1 MELRHQSFSTLAIE
15 SQRHVEIKLNHYF
28 MIVFV
33 FNICCNKAKKAWH
46 SSLKDM
52 NESKQRLLSTN
63 LRYLIKREKQ

>member
-1 MELRHQSFSTLAIE
+1 
-15 SQRHVEIKLNHYF
+15 

-33 FNICCNKAKKAWH
+33 FNIFCNKAKKAWH